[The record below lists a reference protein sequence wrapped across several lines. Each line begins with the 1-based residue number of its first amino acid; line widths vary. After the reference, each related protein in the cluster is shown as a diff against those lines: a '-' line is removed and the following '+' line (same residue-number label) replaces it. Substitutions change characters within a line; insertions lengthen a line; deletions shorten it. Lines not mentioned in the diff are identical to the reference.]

1 MSKPSGNPSG
11 RRYPAFYEKLIPV
24 ALAIIGVAIL
34 ALLII
39 IVAVALG
46 LFPGS

>member
-1 MSKPSGNPSG
+1 MSKAERSPTG

-24 ALAIIGVAIL
+24 ALVVIGVAIL

-39 IVAVALG
+39 TVAVALG